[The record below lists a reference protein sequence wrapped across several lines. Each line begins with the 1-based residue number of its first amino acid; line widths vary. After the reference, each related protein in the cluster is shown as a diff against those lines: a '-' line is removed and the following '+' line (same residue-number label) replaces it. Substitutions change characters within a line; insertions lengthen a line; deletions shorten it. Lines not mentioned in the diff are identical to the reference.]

1 MKKSLKKSLKQIKT
15 IIPEWMQRFD
25 ENNGGLNFEFAISRK
40 DLEETMIILN
50 SFHSK
55 CGNWFALTCQ
65 TCKERYGEDTIH
77 FSLVHNNYGDHISR
91 ASKILARTNYRRN

>member
-1 MKKSLKKSLKQIKT
+1 MKKSLKQIKT
-15 IIPEWMQRFD
+15 IIPEWIQKFD

-55 CGNWFALTCQ
+55 CGNWFATTCE
-65 TCKERYGEDTIH
+65 TCEERYGEDTIH
-77 FSLVHNNYGDHISR
+77 FSLVHDNKSVRISH
-91 ASKILARTNYRRN
+91 ASNLLARTNYRRN